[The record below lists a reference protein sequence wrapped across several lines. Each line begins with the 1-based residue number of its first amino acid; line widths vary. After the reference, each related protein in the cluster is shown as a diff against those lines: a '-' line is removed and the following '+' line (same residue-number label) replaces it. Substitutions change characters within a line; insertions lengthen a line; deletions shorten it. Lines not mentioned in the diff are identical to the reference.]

1 MKKNKFKK
9 KPTIAFI
16 AMLIMF
22 SQTGCNENKKQSN
35 ANEKQ
40 NKETI
45 AKCNDLLNSSV
56 NIIDYVP
63 KNIESDPVL
72 SKYVKGAFEAFSA
85 TGDKM
90 CNFLDNTAEF
100 VNDSITADQID
111 NKNALSAAKGSYK
124 ILKSFAK
131 GAWNGAG
138 LLISASGVAFDY
150 KSNYEEYKRTYS
162 ASKMDS
168 LRSVLK
174 FISINNVFLDEY
186 SRYETERIKKFK
198 SIRSTAKIP
207 ANIIDDSG
215 LNENLEAFKNLL
227 IESNKVV
234 RLLILNKIK
243 GNECSD
249 IESEI
254 NNMTNFIKSDD
265 SEYESSLNILKDYAK
280 LLSKLKSK
288 FSTTKLYL
296 KQNETNFSN
305 EIISDLTQIINE
317 YDVEINMNIS
327 NLNIYNRFEGANN
340 RIASEIKKGSSI
352 YFE

>member
-1 MKKNKFKK
+1 M
-9 KPTIAFI
+9 
-16 AMLIMF
+16 
-22 SQTGCNENKKQSN
+22 
-35 ANEKQ
+35 
-40 NKETI
+40 
-45 AKCNDLLNSSV
+45 NDIS
-56 NIIDYVP
+56 
-63 KNIESDPVL
+63 
-72 SKYVKGAFEAFSA
+72 AFST

-90 CNFLDNTAEF
+90 CNFLDNTSEF

-111 NKNALSAAKGSYK
+111 NKNALSVANGSYK

-138 LLISASGVAFDY
+138 LIVSVSGVAFDY
-150 KSNYEEYKRTYS
+150 KSNYEEYKKTYS

-168 LRSVLK
+168 LKYVLK

-207 ANIIDDSG
+207 TNIIDDSG

-243 GNECSD
+243 RNECSD
-249 IESEI
+249 IESEL

-280 LLSKLKSK
+280 LLNKLKSEL
-288 FSTTKLYL
+288 STTKIYL

-305 EIISDLTQIINE
+305 EIISNLTQIINE

-327 NLNIYNRFEGANN
+327 NLNIYNRIEDANN
-340 RIASEIKKGSSI
+340 RIANEIKKGGDI